1 MQGKQ
6 LVQCIGK
13 KVLFDQQEVKGPS
26 TTNAPGL
33 ASSGTLAK
41 QILRVCFHMYEES
54 MRVLADHFA
63 WVHKIQQRRQ
73 SQEVTDAFTLGIA
86 LPTPATLCG
95 QTVPHHHVMHYHAA

>member
-54 MRVLADHFA
+54 IRVLADHFA
-63 WVHKIQQRRQ
+63 WVQKMQQ
-73 SQEVTDAFTLGIA
+73 SQEKNRCTYFLVSRK
-86 LPTPATLCG
+86 
-95 QTVPHHHVMHYHAA
+95 